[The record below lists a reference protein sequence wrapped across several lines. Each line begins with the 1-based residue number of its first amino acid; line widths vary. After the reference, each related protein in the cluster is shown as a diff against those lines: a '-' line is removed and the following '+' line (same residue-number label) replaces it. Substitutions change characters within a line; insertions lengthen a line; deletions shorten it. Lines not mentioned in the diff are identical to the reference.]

1 VTADGPEDTILTPFT
16 EATTPAD
23 PTTAES
29 GKESERAEFHIDSDA
44 AAEWLLRK
52 LANID
57 AEQKRVQAQAATLV
71 AQLEG
76 DAQRLKHLYEG
87 ELLDYCRR
95 MLAAKGNR
103 RRSVTF
109 LQGTVAFRTVAPSV
123 KVSDQSAA
131 VEYCQTAAP
140 TLVRSVVTLD
150 TAGYRDQ
157 AAKHFHETGNLLP
170 GCASTPEHETH
181 LLTFS
186 GKE

>member
-1 VTADGPEDTILTPFT
+1 MTPFT
-16 EATTPAD
+16 TLEAPE
-23 PTTAES
+23 TTA
-29 GKESERAEFHIDSDA
+29 AQHPQEFHIDSDT

-57 AEQKRVQAQAATLV
+57 AEQKRVQAQAAAIV

-87 ELLDYCRR
+87 ELLNYCRR
-95 MLAAKGNR
+95 TLAAKGNR

-123 KVSDQSAA
+123 KVCDLAAALAHAQAA
-131 VEYCQTAAP
+131 VPA
-140 TLVRSVVTLD
+140 LVRTQIALD
-150 TAGYRDQ
+150 AAGYRDQ
-157 AAKHFHETGNLLP
+157 AAKHFRETGELLP
-170 GCASTPEHETH
+170 GCDSTPEHETH
-181 LLTFS
+181 RLTFG